1 MRVDCGPIG
10 LCDRS
15 FTSKHLPKYFVFA
28 LRRLGIMRTTSA
40 TTPSDLQ
47 KLRDHAISV
56 HSDLGVAFDAAL
68 AAGKIIADGFG
79 KFHTIDQKGV
89 GDFVSEV
96 DQMADKVVCEIL
108 ADDSSTAILSEELHP
123 ELAAGVED
131 FWIVDPLDAT
141 SAFLMQAG
149 RQFPSVLIGKYLG
162 GQAVLGLAHFPLTG
176 EWFYGYK
183 DRHAFRNTKR
193 LQVPDGER
201 ELGDVWVEMNQYGD
215 SKFETESFSTLRDR
229 LRTSEGARMVTITVP
244 NSGVALRVAAAET
257 GLAAAIHDNS
267 AAKIKQAPWD
277 IVPMKLILEEAGG
290 VFLNLKGEPIDP
302 FVAEV
307 SVVAQSRGLAEQ
319 IIRLAS
325 P

>member
-1 MRVDCGPIG
+1 MQ
-10 LCDRS
+10 L
-15 FTSKHLPKYFVFA
+15 TSV
-28 LRRLGIMRTTSA
+28 TTS
-40 TTPSDLQ
+40 SDLQ
-47 KLRDHAISV
+47 NLREHAVSV

-68 AAGKIIADGFG
+68 AAGRIIAEGFG

-108 ADDSSTAILSEELHP
+108 ANDSST
-123 ELAAGVED
+123 V
-131 FWIVDPLDAT
+131 DAT

-162 GQAVLGLAHFPLTG
+162 GQAVLGLAHFPLIG

-183 DRHAFRNTKR
+183 DRHAYKNIQR

-201 ELGDVWVEMNQYGD
+201 ELGDVWIEMNQYGD
-215 SKFETESFSTLRDR
+215 SKFETESFTTLRDR
-229 LRTSEGARMVTITVP
+229 LRTNDGARMVTTTVP

-267 AAKIKQAPWD
+267 PAKIKQAPWD
-277 IVPMKLILEEAGG
+277 VVPVKLILEEAGG
-290 VFLNLKGEPIDP
+290 VFLNLNGEPIDP

-319 IIRLAS
+319 IIRLAQ
-325 P
+325 

>member
-56 HSDLGVAFDAAL
+56 HPDLGVAFNAAL

-108 ADDSSTAILSEELHP
+108 AGDKCI
-123 ELAAGVED
+123 
-131 FWIVDPLDAT
+131 LDAGR
-141 SAFLMQAG
+141 SAISF
-149 RQFPSVLIGKYLG
+149 RVDRKVLRWSSRVGVG
-162 GQAVLGLAHFPLTG
+162 T
-176 EWFYGYK
+176 
-183 DRHAFRNTKR
+183 
-193 LQVPDGER
+193 
-201 ELGDVWVEMNQYGD
+201 
-215 SKFETESFSTLRDR
+215 FSTDR
-229 LRTSEGARMVTITVP
+229 
-244 NSGVALRVAAAET
+244 
-257 GLAAAIHDNS
+257 
-267 AAKIKQAPWD
+267 
-277 IVPMKLILEEAGG
+277 
-290 VFLNLKGEPIDP
+290 
-302 FVAEV
+302 
-307 SVVAQSRGLAEQ
+307 
-319 IIRLAS
+319 
-325 P
+325 

>member
-1 MRVDCGPIG
+1 MQ
-10 LCDRS
+10 S
-15 FTSKHLPKYFVFA
+15 
-28 LRRLGIMRTTSA
+28 TSA
-40 TTPSDLQ
+40 TRPSDIQ
-47 KLRDHAISV
+47 SLREHAVSI
-56 HSDLGVAFDAAL
+56 HPDLGVALDAAL
-68 AAGKIIADGFG
+68 AAGKIIAEGFG

-108 ADDSSTAILSEELHP
+108 SGDSSTAILSEELHP
-123 ELAAGVED
+123 ELAAGVDD

-183 DRHAFRNTKR
+183 DRHAFKNTQR
-193 LQVPDGER
+193 LQVPDGDR

-215 SKFETESFSTLRDR
+215 SKFETESFTILRDR
-229 LRTSEGARMVTITVP
+229 LRTGDGARMVTTTVP
-244 NSGVALRVAAAET
+244 NSGVALRVAEAET

-267 AAKIKQAPWD
+267 EAKIKQAPWD
-277 IVPMKLILEEAGG
+277 VVPVKLILEEAGG
-290 VFLNLKGEPIDP
+290 VFLNLDGKPIDP

-307 SVVAQSRGLAEQ
+307 SVIAQSQGLAEQ
-319 IIRLAS
+319 IIRLAE
-325 P
+325 PK

>member
-1 MRVDCGPIG
+1 MQTV
-10 LCDRS
+10 
-15 FTSKHLPKYFVFA
+15 
-28 LRRLGIMRTTSA
+28 TTS
-40 TTPSDLQ
+40 SDLQ
-47 KLRDHAISV
+47 NLKEHVVSV

-68 AAGKIIADGFG
+68 AAGKIIAEGFG

-96 DQMADKVVCEIL
+96 DQTADKVVCEIL
-108 ADDSSTAILSEELHP
+108 GNDSSTAILSEELHP
-123 ELAAGVED
+123 ELADGVDD

-149 RQFPSVLIGKYLG
+149 RQYPSVLIGKYVG
-162 GQAVLGLAHFPLTG
+162 GEAVLGLAHFPLIG

-183 DRHAFRNTKR
+183 DRNAFKNTQR
-193 LQVPDGER
+193 LRVPDGER

-215 SKFETESFSTLRDR
+215 SQFETESFTKLRDR
-229 LRTSEGARMVTITVP
+229 LRTSAGARMVTTTVP
-244 NSGVALRVAAAET
+244 NSGVALRVAEAET

-267 AAKIKQAPWD
+267 TAKIKQAPWD
-277 IVPMKLILEEAGG
+277 VVPVKLILEEAGG
-290 VFLNLKGEPIDP
+290 VFLNLDGKPIDP

-307 SVVAQSRGLAEQ
+307 SVIAQSRALAEQ
-319 IIRLAS
+319 IIRLAR